1 MVKFIDKK
9 NFYGKGNWGNKG
21 FRNNFGSGEVKM
33 ITEKQRIYIEKLLNN
48 DKVDE
53 NYRKDVEKA
62 LEGEMTRKEAS
73 KIIDDLLEMVTMKRE
88 GEKAGVSEKNNNV
101 EEYGCGE

>member
-1 MVKFIDKK
+1 
-9 NFYGKGNWGNKG
+9 
-21 FRNNFGSGEVKM
+21 M